1 MAVFIDFEVSEISD
15 FRKSTS
21 EGTQNVCHEVIKAN
35 LINMPGLVIF
45 QKRAYIEKI
54 VLNVPQYCNFL
65 SSAFIRLYWQT
76 FVIGIV
82 LLDQGHNLEK
92 SVIIRTLFRNKRF
105 RGLC

>member
-1 MAVFIDFEVSEISD
+1 MCFGLLLDFHRKISNVSEISD

-35 LINMPGLVIF
+35 SINMPVLVIF

-76 FVIGIV
+76 FVVGID
-82 LLDQGHNLEK
+82 LLFETSHK
-92 SVIIRTLFRNKRF
+92 
-105 RGLC
+105 

>member
-65 SSAFIRLYWQT
+65 SSAFITLYWQT
-76 FVIGIV
+76 LIDSRRFLKGMVPKYSE
-82 LLDQGHNLEK
+82 EK
-92 SVIIRTLFRNKRF
+92 FPKS
-105 RGLC
+105 

>member
-1 MAVFIDFEVSEISD
+1 MAVLIDFEVSEISK

-21 EGTQNVCHEVIKAN
+21 EGTQNVRHEVIKAN
-35 LINMPGLVIF
+35 SINIPGLVIF

-76 FVIGIV
+76 FVVGIA
-82 LLDQGHNLEK
+82 LLIMMHIVQKWHGME
-92 SVIIRTLFRNKRF
+92 IEMARQMA
-105 RGLC
+105 